1 MLLLLLRLPLAKTV
15 PAGMRGPPVPGRPRC
30 TERHPRAGTPTC
42 PPVHPRTP
50 VPPARAAVTVTRWRR
65 PRGEEPPSLRSP
77 PSPNFP
83 LAAGRRRCLLGTW
96 HRHPG
101 AESCQHPTG
110 WVTPPPPPAGAGDPL
125 PSPPFTVADSSG
137 AGGFRHGRGRTGQ
150 SGERQRGE
158 AEPAPMCRRS
168 RRGDEAAMTAG
179 EGALRPWK
187 PDPGQAEGGR
197 PPPGPSLPLT
207 LTVLAW
213 LGTGTTMAGLNK
225 WIFATHGFRYPLL
238 LSSLHML
245 SGVAVGYPLGWARG
259 PPSPPPPSPRPRARI
274 YLLSLTFCTSVA
286 LGNLGLSY
294 VQLDVAQAVATTT
307 PLVTLLLSGLL
318 GGRRHHPLQYA
329 AMGPVCAGAACS
341 IAGGLRIYQPGCGFL
356 LAATVLRALKSVQQS
371 KCRPSPS
378 CTTDPRS
385 PPGTVPRGAGVTPV
399 PPRRWRRSLP
409 TPAPVPLLCHSS
421 PRGILAPGAT
431 PAPVPTPRHPGPG
444 ATCCPSWPR

>member
-1 MLLLLLRLPLAKTV
+1 
-15 PAGMRGPPVPGRPRC
+15 
-30 TERHPRAGTPTC
+30 
-42 PPVHPRTP
+42 
-50 VPPARAAVTVTRWRR
+50 
-65 PRGEEPPSLRSP
+65 
-77 PSPNFP
+77 
-83 LAAGRRRCLLGTW
+83 
-96 HRHPG
+96 
-101 AESCQHPTG
+101 
-110 WVTPPPPPAGAGDPL
+110 
-125 PSPPFTVADSSG
+125 
-137 AGGFRHGRGRTGQ
+137 
-150 SGERQRGE
+150 
-158 AEPAPMCRRS
+158 MCRRS

-371 KCRPSPS
+371 LLLQEDRLDALSLLCLTSLPSFCLLFGAAVALEVGPS
-378 CTTDPRS
+378 WEGVLRYDGTLWACVLLSCLGSVLYNLATFCVLSLTSALTVHVLGNVTAVGNLLLSRLLFGSHLSGLSYLGIGLMLAGMFMYHQPDLIAARWAAW
-385 PPGTVPRGAGVTPV
+385 PGRGT
-399 PPRRWRRSLP
+399 PRRE
-409 TPAPVPLLCHSS
+409 
-421 PRGILAPGAT
+421 
-431 PAPVPTPRHPGPG
+431 
-444 ATCCPSWPR
+444 

>member
-1 MLLLLLRLPLAKTV
+1 MPCVVQAWCVGSTQTSSSSGPV
-15 PAGMRGPPVPGRPRC
+15 PARGWGRQLVGAASFGVPK
-30 TERHPRAGTPTC
+30 
-42 PPVHPRTP
+42 
-50 VPPARAAVTVTRWRR
+50 
-65 PRGEEPPSLRSP
+65 
-77 PSPNFP
+77 
-83 LAAGRRRCLLGTW
+83 AAGFGESEPVLLV
-96 HRHPG
+96 P
-101 AESCQHPTG
+101 SKL
-110 WVTPPPPPAGAGDPL
+110 PA
-125 PSPPFTVADSSG
+125 S
-137 AGGFRHGRGRTGQ
+137 
-150 SGERQRGE
+150 
-158 AEPAPMCRRS
+158 
-168 RRGDEAAMTAG
+168 
-179 EGALRPWK
+179 
-187 PDPGQAEGGR
+187 AEGGR

-371 KCRPSPS
+371 LLLQEDRLDALSLLCLTSLPSFCLLFGAAVALEVGPS
-378 CTTDPRS
+378 WEGVLRYDGTLWACVLLSCLGSVLYNLATFCVLSLTSALTVHVLGNVAAVGNLLLSRLLFGSHLSGLSYLGIGLMLAGMFMYHQPDLIAARWAAW
-385 PPGTVPRGAGVTPV
+385 PGRGT
-399 PPRRWRRSLP
+399 PRRE
-409 TPAPVPLLCHSS
+409 
-421 PRGILAPGAT
+421 
-431 PAPVPTPRHPGPG
+431 
-444 ATCCPSWPR
+444 